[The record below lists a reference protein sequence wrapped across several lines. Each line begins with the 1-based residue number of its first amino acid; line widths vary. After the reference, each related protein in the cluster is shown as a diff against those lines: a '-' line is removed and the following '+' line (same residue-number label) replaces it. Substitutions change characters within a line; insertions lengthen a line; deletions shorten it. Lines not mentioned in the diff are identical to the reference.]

1 MTEIVIKVL
10 QLDSTQNESDFLE
23 LANPKT
29 ISPSRNIKA
38 HILLVSLNFLIA
50 QSQFTHLL
58 LCEMLR
64 GKAHIKG
71 IISM

>member
-1 MTEIVIKVL
+1 MTEIVIKTL
-10 QLDSTQNESDFLE
+10 QSDSTQNESNFFE
-23 LANPKT
+23 LTNPQTK
-29 ISPSRNIKA
+29 SPSRNIKA
-38 HILLVSLNFLIA
+38 HILLVSFNFLIA